1 MLYAHICSFL
11 CIQNDI
17 VDKFDKLKSHKK
29 IFCDQLKKKK
39 KHGYLAYKIRF

>member
-29 IFCDQLKKKK
+29 IFCDQLK
-39 KHGYLAYKIRF
+39 HGYLAYKIRF